1 MLAPEFS
8 LGCSMGTTLDWFIVT
23 ATHLWHAKS
32 PLIEVMEGVEEE
44 EEEEEEEED
53 EEVETSSKCCS
64 GAQSPRSTQAL
75 QSFSSQLAVA
85 EHVLIFLNTP
95 RHPLH

>member
-1 MLAPEFS
+1 
-8 LGCSMGTTLDWFIVT
+8 MGTTLDWFIVT

-32 PLIEVMEGVEEE
+32 PLIEVVVGAEED
-44 EEEEEEEED
+44 EEEEED

-64 GAQSPRSTQAL
+64 GTQSPRSTQAL
-75 QSFSSQLAVA
+75 QSFSSQPAVA
-85 EHVLIFLNTP
+85 EHLLIFLNTP